1 MKKRIINGLIAC
13 GFLFLAY
20 ALKWWIFPAFE
31 YVSVIENLFYIPVIH
46 FVMFA
51 LCPQK
56 SLGIVQLTAIISIYV
71 VLSNLSGNWPGNWQ
85 EILYKTIATILG
97 GLILWLFKKILTAK
111 SA

>member
-1 MKKRIINGLIAC
+1 MKKRIINGLIAF
-13 GFLFLAY
+13 GFLFLAF

-46 FVMFA
+46 FVMLA

-71 VLSNLSGNWPGNWQ
+71 VLSNLPGNWQ

-97 GLILWLFKKILTAK
+97 GLVLWLFKKILTAK
-111 SA
+111 NA